1 MATGVGA
8 GLDSLKVASEIPK
21 GKVSHLNHE
30 SSLFGQASVLECL
43 EFSTASSMMAF
54 LSAVLLLFIVL
65 VRPWSI
71 ERSIE
76 GSIEGSIEALPAGSR
91 RGCLFDYLRRPSL
104 EPQHKHIHHHRFDH
118 Q

>member
-71 ERSIE
+71 E
-76 GSIEGSIEALPAGSR
+76 GSIEALPAGSR

-104 EPQHKHIHHHRFDH
+104 EAQHKHIHHHRFDH